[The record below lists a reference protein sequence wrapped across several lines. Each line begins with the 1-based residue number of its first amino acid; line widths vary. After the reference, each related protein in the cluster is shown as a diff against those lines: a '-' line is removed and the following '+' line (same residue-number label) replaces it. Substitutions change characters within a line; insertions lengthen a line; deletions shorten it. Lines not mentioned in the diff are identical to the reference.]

1 MLTVH
6 QYHALAASVSGPA
19 AAASPFFAAA
29 PVPQL
34 AKMGPGLLVRSGDA
48 RATADAKAHAA
59 GSAAEAGSSRGAA
72 RRAVETK
79 AAEGL
84 GVTTRAFLDTMGA
97 TSGVRVVLHAG
108 VDPLRAVRQ
117 YAPLS
122 PLPCAPHGGFLF
134 ESAVRADGERAS
146 ERKRARA
153 RGSME
158 RLCFSMPLP
167 PPNDEFSRPFMTDL
181 LLRLACCPAFAPPPA
196 PPGFYA
202 CPVG

>member
-34 AKMGPGLLVRSGDA
+34 AKMGPGLLVRSGGDA
-48 RATADAKAHAA
+48 RATADAKAHTA

-84 GVTTRAFLDTMGA
+84 GVSTRAFVDTMGA

-117 YAPLS
+117 GVPLY
-122 PLPCAPHGGFLF
+122 PLPCASHG
-134 ESAVRADGERAS
+134 
-146 ERKRARA
+146 
-153 RGSME
+153 
-158 RLCFSMPLP
+158 CF
-167 PPNDEFSRPFMTDL
+167 PF
-181 LLRLACCPAFAPPPA
+181 
-196 PPGFYA
+196 
-202 CPVG
+202 